1 MASYQFMDQILLEE
15 PLGSFL
21 FHALLLPTS
30 CSYFIFFLSL
40 KTELTTCNVSC
51 PSPKGS
57 LLRLLTDISVWEAP
71 ECFAHASLPRQCP
84 RYPNVSAPVLWR
96 LWDSGTILWI
106 RLGGD

>member
-40 KTELTTCNVSC
+40 KTELRTCNVSC

-71 ECFAHASLPRQCP
+71 ACFLHLLDVVRVSMMLRETTHSLSC
-84 RYPNVSAPVLWR
+84 L
-96 LWDSGTILWI
+96 
-106 RLGGD
+106 